1 VQIPYL
7 FADFTVQM
15 ENFAGIL
22 LFETTLP
29 SGEVIFG
36 IGMEAGGTIFWMDV
50 NGAIFF
56 GNIDHGAGTMRGIVF
71 DYAGGSS
78 IWFAERL

>member
-1 VQIPYL
+1 
-7 FADFTVQM
+7 
-15 ENFAGIL
+15 
-22 LFETTLP
+22 
-29 SGEVIFG
+29 
-36 IGMEAGGTIFWMDV
+36 MDV

-56 GNIDHGAGTMRGIVF
+56 GNIDRNAGTMRGVVF